1 MIRLVFAIKFGA
13 VMLILC
19 IGSIVMLGTA
29 IITRFHARRLYRE
42 TILATIST
50 LSLRVFG
57 IKMTVNH
64 DGPLPQGQ
72 VVYIANHSSTIDI
85 FVLTALRLPNARF
98 FLRGG
103 LRKILPI
110 GLIGYLVGN
119 FWTVS
124 QEYPERRRQI
134 FARAARILRQTGE
147 SVFLSP
153 EGQRVTDGHIGH
165 FNKGAFHLATDLK
178 APIVPIFISIPAEI
192 DPGRG
197 FDAEPGLV
205 EILIG
210 EPIETRNWSLDELS
224 TNREAVRRLYVGWN
238 AARLG
243 RDGDLVLSRVG

>member
-1 MIRLVFAIKFGA
+1 MIRLILAIKLGA
-13 VMLILC
+13 VTLILFS
-19 IGSIVMLGTA
+19 GSIVMLVTA
-29 IITRFHARRLYRE
+29 IVTGFRAKRLYRE

-134 FARAARILRQTGE
+134 FSRAARTLRQSGE

-153 EGQRVTDGHIGH
+153 EGERVTGGRIGH

-178 APIVPIFISIPAEI
+178 APIVPIFISIPAAI

-197 FDAEPGLV
+197 FDAKPGRV
-205 EILIG
+205 EIHIG

-238 AARLG
+238 AARVG
-243 RDGDLVLSRVG
+243 RDSGLVVSLPS

>member
-1 MIRLVFAIKFGA
+1 MIRLIFTIKFGA
-13 VMLILC
+13 VMLILFG
-19 IGSIVMLGTA
+19 GSIVMLVTSIVTGFRA
-29 IITRFHARRLYRE
+29 KRLYRE

-57 IKMTVNH
+57 IKVTVNH
-64 DGPLPQGQ
+64 DRPLPQGQ

-85 FVLTALRLPNARF
+85 FVLTALRLPNTRF

-134 FARAARILRQTGE
+134 FSRAAGILRRSRE

-153 EGQRVTDGHIGH
+153 EGERVTGGRIGH

-197 FDAEPGLV
+197 FNAKPGRV
-205 EILIG
+205 EIRIG

-224 TNREAVRRLYVGWN
+224 MNREAVRRLYVGWN

-243 RDGDLVLSRVG
+243 RDSDLVPSLAG